1 MGLIDF
7 STGKAELATQE
18 SIAGR
23 WITSATL
30 AGGKS
35 RDPIAWYDSGLA

>member
-1 MGLIDF
+1 MGLMDF
-7 STGKAELATQE
+7 SPGKAELATQE
-18 SIAGR
+18 AIAGR

-35 RDPIAWYDSGLA
+35 RDPMAWYDPGSA